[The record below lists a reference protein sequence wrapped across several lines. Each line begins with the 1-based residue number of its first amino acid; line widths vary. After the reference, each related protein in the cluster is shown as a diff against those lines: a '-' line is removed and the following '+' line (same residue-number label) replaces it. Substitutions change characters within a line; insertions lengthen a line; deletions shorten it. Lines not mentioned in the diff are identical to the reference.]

1 MPGYNVETFYLADS
15 PSFKGHPISK
25 FVGKTV
31 QELGLKHGDLL
42 FATIGN
48 LSTSNP
54 ADKPDEATV
63 PITGGVSAKE
73 IFRTVKQ
80 SPVDDKLEKLDG
92 KIQRPRDNKM
102 CKHGDKG
109 MCEYCMPLEP
119 YDLGYQEEHKIKHLS
134 FHAYLRKLN
143 AQANKQQGSSYMAP
157 LDEPDYTVAKKCP
170 SGHPAWPD
178 GICSK
183 CQPSAI
189 TLQQQSFRL
198 VDHVEFSSSSIVD
211 TFINSWRQTGEQ
223 RIGYL
228 YGRYEQYEGVPLGI
242 KAVVEAIYEPPQQDD
257 RDGVTLSLPWNEEKD
272 VDKMASLCGL
282 QKVGVIFTDLLDAGE
297 GTGSVVCKRH
307 IDSYFL
313 SSLEICF
320 AAELQRRNPNPSK
333 WSITGQFSSKFV
345 TCVISGN
352 VEKNIDISTFQ
363 VSTSAEAMVKADLI
377 EPSVNP
383 AVMRIKEPSKT
394 RYVPDIFYSK
404 INEYKRK
411 VQENAKPAFPVEYLL
426 VTLTHGF
433 PETESSLFSSSTK
446 FPIENRA
453 NIGTSQDIAKLA
465 SQLGITRS
473 SFTTTP
479 QNLQQALSDF
489 HLLNYIHS
497 LGILSEDEER
507 VLATVATGQVPDNI
521 NLLVNSP
528 GWNSLITIIQSSL

>member
-1 MPGYNVETFYLADS
+1 M
-15 PSFKGHPISK
+15 
-25 FVGKTV
+25 GKSI

-48 LSTSNP
+48 NTTTQSATQP
-54 ADKPDEATV
+54 TEATV
-63 PITGGVSAKE
+63 PITGSVSAKE

-80 SPVDDKLEKLDG
+80 LPVDDKLEKLDG
-92 KIQRPRDNKM
+92 KIKRSRDNKM
-102 CKHGDKG
+102 CKHGAKG

-119 YDLGYQEEHKIKHLS
+119 YDPGYQEEHNIKHLS
-134 FHAYLRKLN
+134 FHTYLRKLDT
-143 AQANKQQGSSYMAP
+143 QANKKQGSSYMAP
-157 LDEPDYTVAKKCP
+157 LDESNYSVAKNCP
-170 SGHPAWPD
+170 SGHPSWPE

-189 TLQQQSFRL
+189 TLQQQNFRL
-198 VDHVEFSSSSIVD
+198 VDHVEFSSPSIVD
-211 TFINSWRQTGEQ
+211 AFINSWRQTGEQ

-228 YGRYEQYEGVPLGI
+228 YGRYEHYEGVPLGI

-257 RDGVTLSLPWNEEKD
+257 RDGVTLSLPWNEEND

-282 QKVGVIFTDLLDAGE
+282 QKVGVVFTDLLDAGE

-307 IDSYFL
+307 VDSYFL

-352 VEKNIDISTFQ
+352 VEKSIDISTFQ

-383 AVMRIKEPSKT
+383 SVMRIKEPSKT

-433 PETESSLFSSSTK
+433 PEVESSLFSSKSK

-453 NIGTSQDIAKLA
+453 RFGTTQDISNLA

-473 SFTTTP
+473 SFNNTP
-479 QNLQQALSDF
+479 DNLQQGLSDF

-497 LGILSEDEER
+497 LGILSEDEES
-507 VLATVATGQVPDNI
+507 VMATVATGQVPDNI

-528 GWNSLITIIQSSL
+528 GWNSLITIIQSSI